1 MTERKPSG
9 MSFNS
14 WIDQQISEAA
24 ERGAFDDLPGTGKPI
39 PNNGN
44 EDAGQAWL
52 RSYLRKE
59 GVSADALLPPPLRL
73 RKEIERLKAAVPA
86 MRSEAEVREA
96 AGELNHQIMQWR
108 RIPIGPPVFVPLVDE
123 EAIVRT
129 WREAQATAA
138 AGDPGTAPAAG
149 AQAGAHAAAVSGT
162 AAGAAAQAGRP
173 ASAVAGTAAGTGAAT
188 PARAGIDDGAPA
200 GGSARRRW
208 LRRRAPAG
216 D

>member
-14 WIDQQISEAA
+14 WIDQQINEAA

-52 RSYLRKE
+52 RNYLRKE

-108 RIPIGPPVFVPLVDE
+108 RIPVGPPVFVPLVDE

-129 WREAQATAA
+129 WREAQ
-138 AGDPGTAPAAG
+138 PTAPPSRPVADPPADAA
-149 AQAGAHAAAVSGT
+149 SGC
-162 AAGAAAQAGRP
+162 
-173 ASAVAGTAAGTGAAT
+173 
-188 PARAGIDDGAPA
+188 PARPRW
-200 GGSARRRW
+200 RRRPG
-208 LRRRAPAG
+208 RG
-216 D
+216 SHS